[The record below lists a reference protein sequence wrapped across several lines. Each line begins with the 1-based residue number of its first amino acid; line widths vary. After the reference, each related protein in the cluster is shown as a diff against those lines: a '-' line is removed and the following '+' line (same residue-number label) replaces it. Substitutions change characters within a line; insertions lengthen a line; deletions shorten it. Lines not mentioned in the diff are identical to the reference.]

1 MDVCVWWGRRSVL
14 CDLVIKEETSDN
26 LILNEFIDLSPL
38 DTNPTGATKEE
49 RYRVDYMTK
58 YCF

>member
-26 LILNEFIDLSPL
+26 LIRNEFSDLSPL

-49 RYRVDYMTK
+49 
-58 YCF
+58 